1 MDDAVWKERLEGLL
15 QRLHDS
21 GVAHDADAQER
32 AQKMLSITP
41 DTGQFLVWM
50 IRAHRIGR
58 VLELGTSCGYSTLW
72 IASALVERRGVVVS
86 VERQTWKRDLARE
99 NLHQSGLPPETV
111 ELHLGEAGDF
121 LKECAPKSFDLIF
134 LDCDRHQYALWF
146 PRLQEILKPG
156 RWLIADNATSHPEEI
171 QGLEAVLQEA
181 GWPWVVLPIGK
192 GQLVA
197 QAPAQ

>member
-72 IASALVERRGVVVS
+72 IASALVERGGVVVS

-111 ELHLGEAGDF
+111 ELHLGEAEDF
-121 LKECAPKSFDLIF
+121 LKQCAPKSFDLIF

-146 PRLQEILKPG
+146 PHFQEILKPH